1 MAATLSEIAYL
12 STYPPFTTRVEAAVI
27 QAAINIGAEAD
38 DGSQYE
44 TLRRA
49 LATNVLQR
57 PMSYV
62 DLFNAPVAANPVI
75 TNESTDSDLQ
85 FTVASVWDAIA
96 GAGQKPT
103 A

>member
-12 STYPPFTTRVEAAVI
+12 SNYEPFTNRVEAAVV
-27 QAAINIGAEAD
+27 QAAISIGNEAD

-49 LATNVLQR
+49 LATNVLQH
-57 PMSYV
+57 PTQYTY
-62 DLFNAPVAANPVI
+62 LFNGPVAANAVI
-75 TNESTDSDLQ
+75 TNDSTDSDLQ

-96 GAGQKPT
+96 GAGQRPT